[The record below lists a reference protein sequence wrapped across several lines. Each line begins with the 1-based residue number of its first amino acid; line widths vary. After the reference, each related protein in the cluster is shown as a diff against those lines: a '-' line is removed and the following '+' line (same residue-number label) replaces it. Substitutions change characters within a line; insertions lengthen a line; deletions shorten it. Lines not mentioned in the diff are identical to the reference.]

1 VPPPPASPGQLRDWL
16 SVLAADSLMGR
27 ATGTPGGERSARLIA
42 EAMREMEL
50 RPAGDSGY
58 YQRVPLF
65 RGERGLVLAD
75 SLPGAEFNDVNVVGI
90 LPGSDSVLGRETV
103 IVGAHYDHL
112 GIGPAVAGDSIYN
125 GADDDG
131 SGVIAT
137 LAIARALTSGPPLK
151 RTVLFLLTTGE
162 EVGLL
167 GTRWYVAH
175 PIVPL
180 DQTVADLQIEMIG
193 RPDPLVGGPGI
204 GWLTGYERSTM
215 GDIAKRAGLPIAP
228 DPRPL
233 QGFFERS
240 DNIAF
245 AMLGIPAHTISSYG
259 MHTDY
264 HAPSDE
270 VAKID
275 FPHMARVVEAT
286 ARLVRLRNEP
296 LADRVIQERI
306 QGVVVPRHVQ
316 NAAGLR
322 VQAELRPGDYLEE
335 LLQRAEA
342 AGERHEGVGHVGHLR
357 LPLVHGADHNKVG
370 DVGGGWLLVAER

>member
-1 VPPPPASPGQLRDWL
+1 
-16 SVLAADSLMGR
+16 
-27 ATGTPGGERSARLIA
+27 
-42 EAMREMEL
+42 
-50 RPAGDSGY
+50 
-58 YQRVPLF
+58 
-65 RGERGLVLAD
+65 
-75 SLPGAEFNDVNVVGI
+75 VVGI

-233 QGFFERS
+233 QRFFERS

-286 ARLVRLRNEP
+286 ARLVRL
-296 LADRVIQERI
+296 LAEGPNPEWHPGGRP
-306 QGVVVPRHVQ
+306 QGTGKSGR
-316 NAAGLR
+316 
-322 VQAELRPGDYLEE
+322 
-335 LLQRAEA
+335 
-342 AGERHEGVGHVGHLR
+342 
-357 LPLVHGADHNKVG
+357 
-370 DVGGGWLLVAER
+370 

>member
-1 VPPPPASPGQLRDWL
+1 MPQIYELELRTDPSDDRARCKVMQAIGRCKLGVTTLLLTVAACGGGAQSVASTAAPAPPPPAPVPPPPASPGQLRDWL

-27 ATGTPGGERSARLIA
+27 ATGTPGGERAARLIA

-65 RGERGLVLAD
+65 RGARGLVLAD

-151 RTVLFLLTTGE
+151 RTIVFLLTTGE
-162 EVGLL
+162 EVGLI

-180 DQTVADLQIEMIG
+180 DRTVADLQIEMIG

-204 GWLTGYERSTM
+204 AWLTGYERSTM
-215 GDIAKRAGLPIAP
+215 GDIVKRAGLPIAP
-228 DPRPL
+228 DARPM
-233 QGFFERS
+233 QRFFERS

-245 AMLGIPAHTISSYG
+245 ALLGIPAHTISSYG

-264 HAPSDE
+264 HTPADE

-286 ARLVRLRNEP
+286 ARLVRL
-296 LADRVIQERI
+296 LADGPKPEWHPGGR
-306 QGVVVPRHVQ
+306 PR
-316 NAAGLR
+316 GT
-322 VQAELRPGDYLEE
+322 
-335 LLQRAEA
+335 
-342 AGERHEGVGHVGHLR
+342 GESGR
-357 LPLVHGADHNKVG
+357 
-370 DVGGGWLLVAER
+370 

>member
-1 VPPPPASPGQLRDWL
+1 MQAIGRGKLGVTTLLLTVAACGGSGQTVASSPAPAPPPPATVPPPPASPGQLRDWL

-233 QGFFERS
+233 QRFFERS

-245 AMLGIPAHTISSYG
+245 AMLGIPAHTVSSYG

-286 ARLVRLRNEP
+286 ARLVRL
-296 LADRVIQERI
+296 LAEGPNPEWHPGGRP
-306 QGVVVPRHVQ
+306 QGTGKSGR
-316 NAAGLR
+316 
-322 VQAELRPGDYLEE
+322 
-335 LLQRAEA
+335 
-342 AGERHEGVGHVGHLR
+342 
-357 LPLVHGADHNKVG
+357 
-370 DVGGGWLLVAER
+370 